1 MKTETLELSH
11 KISELELRIREQDD
25 TIHFLETSVSV
36 RDVARIKALEDL
48 LKARGRKIQDLEID
62 LRSKIN
68 VINDLEIDLDRKQH
82 EEDDLKEDRKA
93 RSAVEVT
100 AMREIVAALPD
111 PAHETYD
118 QFVFRRNLRVVFTAL
133 GFEELP

>member
-1 MKTETLELSH
+1 MKTEALELNH

-25 TIHFLETSVSV
+25 TIHFLETSIST
-36 RDVARIKALEDL
+36 RDAARIKAMENL
-48 LKARGRKIQDLEID
+48 LRSRGDKIQDLEID
-62 LRSKIN
+62 LRRKNNGIT
-68 VINDLEIDLDRKQH
+68 DLEIDLARKRN

-93 RSAVEVT
+93 RCAVEVT

-118 QFVFRRNLRVVFTAL
+118 QFVFRRNLRIVFTAL
-133 GFEELP
+133 DFNELP

>member
-1 MKTETLELSH
+1 MKTEALELSH

-25 TIHFLETSVSV
+25 TIHFLETSVSN
-36 RDVARIKALEDL
+36 RDAARIKALEDL

-62 LRSKIN
+62 LRSKKSE
-68 VINDLEIDLDRKQH
+68 INDLEIDLDRKQH

-93 RSAVEVT
+93 RSAIEVT

-111 PAHETYD
+111 PARETYD
-118 QFVFRRNLRVVFTAL
+118 QFMFRRNLRILFTAL
-133 GFEELP
+133 DFDELP